1 MVEEIRGERKKYFS
15 NDLRS
20 LAKPVEFGQTLPV
33 YFTACSSSY
42 SMFTME
48 RFIEFYFELGLVR
61 RNTSVISSTF
71 SHLADAFIQSDLLLG
86 NT

>member
-1 MVEEIRGERKKYFS
+1 MGVSKLSGNFNLKVKFKGHGGGRNSGERKKYFS

-42 SMFTME
+42 SLFTME
-48 RFIEFYFELGLVR
+48 QFIEFYFELGLK
-61 RNTSVISSTF
+61 
-71 SHLADAFIQSDLLLG
+71 
-86 NT
+86 